1 MASITLNVAALVRK
15 NLLKGTTMTNESK
28 RYNVC
33 KKLVSGNEVSTTQLY
48 EQTALLSG
56 LGLPTVVNEYG
67 ALPTTQLTV
76 PYTKTHTPLKRALQ
90 VRFSGEVQRKDQYGK
105 IRGTGKSLSHVFYV
119 MEEIDAAKYLNAATN
134 SALLST
140 PAGQPY
146 WSTAH
151 PLESGTDSNR
161 FTTAL
166 ALGAS
171 ALEQAVQNLQ
181 GLKAH
186 KGYVNPIAGPFCL
199 EVASGNAMMAKR
211 LLGSEY
217 RPQSADNDI
226 NPIAGQ
232 VTEYI
237 SGPWFTNSGY
247 WSIHSMSDMENRRIK
262 ITGEGFTVTGAEY
275 DQDDDSWK
283 MSARTEF
290 IYDILDYRDVWGSP
304 AS

>member
-1 MASITLNVAALVRK
+1 MASTTLNVAPLVRK
-15 NLLKGTTMTNESK
+15 NLLMGITMANEKK
-28 RYNVC
+28 RYNVH
-33 KKLVSGNEVSTTQLY
+33 KKLINGNEVSTTQLY
-48 EQTALLSG
+48 EQTALISG
-56 LGLPTVVNEYG
+56 LNLPTVVNEYG
-67 ALPTTQLTV
+67 SLPVSQITV

-90 VRFSGEVQRKDQYGK
+90 VRFSGEVERKDQYGK
-105 IRGTGKSLSHVFYV
+105 IRGTGQSLAHAFYI

-134 SALLST
+134 SSLLST

-151 PLESGTDSNR
+151 PLETGTDSNR

-166 ALGAS
+166 TLGAS
-171 ALEQAVQNLQ
+171 ALEQALQNLQ
-181 GLKAH
+181 GMKAH

-199 EVASGNAMMAKR
+199 EVASGNAMMARR

-226 NPIAGQ
+226 NPVTGQ
-232 VTEYI
+232 ITTHVA
-237 SGPWFTNSGY
+237 GPWFTNAGY
-247 WSIHSMSDMENRRIK
+247 WSLHSMNDMENRRIK
-262 ITGEGFTVTGAEY
+262 ITGMDFTVTKAEY

-283 MSARTEF
+283 LSARTEF
-290 IYDILDYRDVWGSP
+290 IYDILDYRDVYGSP